1 MGEILLISSDLQ
13 ARARVGSAAEAS
25 SLTAT
30 SRSPR
35 GGRPGPPP
43 TADIVVLDLDELG
56 DDLDGWTEWARSADP
71 EPRVI
76 GFFAHVQEATGT
88 RGRALGLEVYR
99 RGRFW
104 RELAAIL
111 AGD

>member
-13 ARARVGSAAEAS
+13 ARARVEAAARAS
-25 SLTAT
+25 SLAVAF
-30 SRSPR
+30 RSST
-35 GGRPGPPP
+35 GERPGSPP

-56 DDLDGWTEWARSADP
+56 DDVDGWAAWARSADP
-71 EPRVI
+71 QPRVI
-76 GFFAHVQEATGT
+76 GFFAHVQEATGA
-88 RGRALGLEVYR
+88 RARALDLEVYR

-111 AGD
+111 DVG